1 MSKIDEFGAALMDPG
16 SRGCDAGLAV
26 WPALMPGAGLHQC
39 LIDARFDVAL
49 RLPTNGGQLRDD
61 QIPRPLKHALFA
73 KRQRLYLAEV
83 AEMLEHVGN
92 LKDVAGA
99 HFFGKLLEAILPIVG
114 RSGKVAGEG
123 FEKHIAFARRNRT
136 TQANFRSIRNRNQ
149 NQRVR
154 RGETE
159 RIERKRYCSDLFLL
173 DLFNYSDTVIWVN
186 NFLADLEAHLCT
198 SAKFYEHPAS
208 RIARLLDKNTIA
220 RLKLETIGLFL
231 NLNRV

>member
-1 MSKIDEFGAALMDPG
+1 MAKIVEFCAVLMDPG
-16 SRGCDAGLAV
+16 GRSCDAGLAV
-26 WPALMPGAGLHQC
+26 GPAPMPGAGLHQC
-39 LIDARFDVAL
+39 LIDAGFDVAL
-49 RLPTNGGQLRDD
+49 WLATNGGQLGND
-61 QIPRPLKHALFA
+61 QIPRPLEHPLFA
-73 KRQRLYLAEV
+73 ERQRFYLAEV
-83 AEMLEHVGN
+83 TKMLEHGSHF
-92 LKDVAGA
+92 KDVAGA
-99 HFFGKLLEAILPIVG
+99 HFFGKILEAILPIVG
-114 RSGKVAGEG
+114 RSCKVAGEG

-136 TQANFRSIRNRNQ
+136 TQANFRSIGNRNQ